1 MELIWHQVW
10 DLAGTEGSPYALLL
24 SCPPIMPS
32 YHVLLSCPPIMSP
45 LLTLVKACC
54 SNASIIVIFDECGIA
69 RLMYLFTLVCCVA
82 TSGLSVQQK
91 QNACFASELCGDTIS
106 DDAGSVLLGHCF
118 CRPGVLA
125 VGNCCKAFCHLEGLH
140 PWWPYASFPAFAF
153 CPAMQP
159 CRALPCCALP

>member
-1 MELIWHQVW
+1 
-10 DLAGTEGSPYALLL
+10 
-24 SCPPIMPS
+24 MPS

-54 SNASIIVIFDECGIA
+54 SNASLIVIFDECGIA
-69 RLMYLFTLVCCVA
+69 RLMYLFTIVCCVA

-106 DDAGSVLLGHCF
+106 DDAGFVLLGHCF
-118 CRPGVLA
+118 CRPGILA

-140 PWWPYASFPAFAF
+140 PWWPYASLFWR
-153 CPAMQP
+153 P
-159 CRALPCCALP
+159 CVCNLPCYAALPCPALMCPALLCPALMLCPALP